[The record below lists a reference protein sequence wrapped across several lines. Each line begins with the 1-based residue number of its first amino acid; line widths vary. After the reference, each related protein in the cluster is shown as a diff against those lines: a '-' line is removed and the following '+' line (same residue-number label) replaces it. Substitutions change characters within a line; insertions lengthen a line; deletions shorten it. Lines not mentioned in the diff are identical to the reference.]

1 LALQIRQR
9 MLAGVSRFALET
21 LPKSLPVLSQP
32 RPKVFD
38 LFDWYS
44 PSLGIKQ
51 TFFTMFIRSVLPQL
65 GLM

>member
-1 LALQIRQR
+1 

-21 LPKSLPVLSQP
+21 LPKSLSMLSQL
-32 RPKVFD
+32 RPKTLD
-38 LFDWYS
+38 LLNRYS